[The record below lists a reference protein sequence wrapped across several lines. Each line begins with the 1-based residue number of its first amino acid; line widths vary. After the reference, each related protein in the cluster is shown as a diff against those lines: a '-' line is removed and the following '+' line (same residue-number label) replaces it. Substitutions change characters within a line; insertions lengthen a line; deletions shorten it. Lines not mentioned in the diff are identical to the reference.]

1 VVIGLKLR
9 WRTQFWLEAISPRQR
24 VKKCMGRQLRHTPA
38 GKFKGGAT
46 LALAV
51 EKLVIHGTPYIVRC
65 SGVEQELK
73 GKGKRMTGMVG
84 GGAAGGA
91 LMGDDRQRS
100 W

>member
-1 VVIGLKLR
+1 
-9 WRTQFWLEAISPRQR
+9 
-24 VKKCMGRQLRHTPA
+24 MGRQLRHTPA

-46 LALAV
+46 LAFAL

-65 SGVEQELK
+65 SGVEQE

-91 LMGDDRQRS
+91 LMGDDRQRR